1 MDIDTQWQQIKEMWT
16 STCSVVLGKKKYQQK
31 DRISS
36 DTLNKVQVR
45 KEKKGAIN
53 NSRTRAAKATAQE
66 EYTEANRAVK
76 NSVKT
81 YKANFIEELAREAE
95 DASAQGNMKQLYE
108 ITRTFAGKYKR
119 TDRPIKDKNG
129 NVLTSDEDQ
138 LKKWREH
145 FEELLKRPPPQ
156 NPLDNTPAEEVL
168 QINCET
174 PSKADIEKSHPS
186 HEERESFRPRQ
197 NSCLGNQG

>member
-1 MDIDTQWQQIKEMWT
+1 M
-16 STCSVVLGKKKYQQK
+16 
-31 DRISS
+31 
-36 DTLNKVQVR
+36 R